1 MTTYIKNSDATQP
14 VQSKLIRITDAD
26 LARQPN
32 PLVYDIQLP
41 AGAIVVGG
49 HLNVQAASNDA
60 STDVM
65 DVGDAGSANRLANDL
80 NLKTT
85 GLKALTPTGYVMQG
99 DATGAPKLRLT
110 RVPANA
116 GTSNAL
122 NMLVYVEFVV
132 EGVACGNQG

>member
-1 MTTYIKNSDATQP
+1 MSTYIKNSDATQP
-14 VQSKLIRITDAD
+14 VQSKLFRVTDAD

-32 PLVYDIQLP
+32 PNVFEFQLP

-60 STDVM
+60 GTDVF

-80 NLKTT
+80 SVKTT
-85 GLKALTPTGYVMQG
+85 GLKALVPTGYVHQG

-116 GTSNAL
+116 GTSTAL
-122 NMLVYVEFVV
+122 SMLVYVEFVV